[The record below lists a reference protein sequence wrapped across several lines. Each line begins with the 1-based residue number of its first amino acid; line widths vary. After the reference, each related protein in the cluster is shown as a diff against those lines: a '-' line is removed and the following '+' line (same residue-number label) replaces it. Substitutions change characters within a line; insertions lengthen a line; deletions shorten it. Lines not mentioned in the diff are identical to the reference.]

1 VQSVCCTDCRSWTY
15 PGGNKFLSIEFQ
27 ISRFELEGGG
37 EDVEVAVVE
46 EEKVDELVGG
56 AGVGVLDGG
65 GSVEEEVEEVDVE
78 ELEEGGEA
86 EEGGLGVLDGG

>member
-1 VQSVCCTDCRSWTY
+1 M
-15 PGGNKFLSIEFQ
+15 
-27 ISRFELEGGG
+27 EGGG

>member
-1 VQSVCCTDCRSWTY
+1 MA
-15 PGGNKFLSIEFQ
+15 
-27 ISRFELEGGG
+27 EGE
-37 EDVEVAVVE
+37 EDVEGAVV

>member
-1 VQSVCCTDCRSWTY
+1 
-15 PGGNKFLSIEFQ
+15 LA
-27 ISRFELEGGG
+27 EGE
-37 EDVEVAVVE
+37 EDVEGAVV

-65 GSVEEEVEEVDVE
+65 GSVEEEVEEVDVD
-78 ELEEGGEA
+78 EL

>member
-1 VQSVCCTDCRSWTY
+1 MA
-15 PGGNKFLSIEFQ
+15 
-27 ISRFELEGGG
+27 EGE
-37 EDVEVAVVE
+37 EDVEVAVV

>member
-1 VQSVCCTDCRSWTY
+1 
-15 PGGNKFLSIEFQ
+15 LA
-27 ISRFELEGGG
+27 EGE
-37 EDVEVAVVE
+37 EDVEVAVV